1 MDKANQRPFIPAQ
14 PESDGKLALLIIG
27 LLLVTLAAYRFHA
40 EPKQN
45 AAPAAV
51 NTASSPTTA
60 ANTPPP
66 ALTQPG
72 GEAVVTKCVENGRT
86 TYSDQACAAAATA
99 TQLRTHTNQ
108 NLLNNWKS
116 AKTTPSEPVG
126 SLVADDTRR
135 ACTGAVTPSEP
146 VGSQVA
152 DVTVT
157 AQTAAT
163 PNTLEECK
171 SIEARIKAL
180 DDWARQPQT
189 LRCKTGYVTKEKSHA
204 TVNFESGAGKERH

>member
-1 MDKANQRPFIPAQ
+1 MGASGNHYSDKANQRPFMPAQ
-14 PESDGKLALLIIG
+14 PESAGKLALLIIG

-60 ANTPPP
+60 AKTPPP

-72 GEAVVTKCVENGRT
+72 GEAVITKCVENGRT

-126 SLVADDTRR
+126 S
-135 ACTGAVTPSEP
+135 
-146 VGSQVA
+146 QVA

-163 PNTLEECK
+163 HNTLEECK

-180 DDWARQPQT
+180 DDWARQPQNAQMQDW
-189 LRCKTGYVTKEKSHA
+189 LRDERKKSRDRQ
-204 TVNFESGAGKERH
+204 FRSRCR